1 MSAMSSCKYYITII
15 SLLVHRISSTAPT
28 RHLQWQTLDNEGI
41 GTHPI
46 PWHLETG
53 FVTGYKDNDIYV
65 LNDGNRYKFN
75 TETKVFTELDSE
87 RNWDYDRHMK
97 SQAYT
102 QVGNRLYFAGI
113 NVFDMTTE
121 TLSSPFT
128 TTYSSFSCLASNEL
142 QVPSSVQSQNFA
154 FYGTS
159 SLGQFGSSNTSA
171 NTVQFLYTTGG
182 GSSTTNVL
190 YNEFKIFNLGTNSIM
205 RGPDMPNAREYHSC
219 VVVNDT
225 LYVIGGNTEN
235 KVKTD
240 SIMYIDIS
248 DMSDVDN
255 WQWIELGAKLSVAR
269 AGLRSV
275 VFEQWIYVVG
285 GYTSQSTDAVDNVDI
300 IDTIDGTI
308 MEEVPLDI
316 AVAFPGAINVN
327 DRLYVFGGSDTH
339 ITDD

>member
-28 RHLQWQTLDNEGI
+28 RHLQWQIIENDLD
-41 GTHPI
+41 HPI
-46 PWHLETG
+46 PWYLETG
-53 FVTGYKDNDIYV
+53 FVAGHIDNDIYV

-102 QVGNRLYFAGI
+102 QVNDRLYFADLR
-113 NVFDMTTE
+113 VFDMSTE
-121 TLSSPFT
+121 TLSSLPYT
-128 TTYSSFSCLASNEL
+128 TSLDTSFSCLTSNEL

-190 YNEFKIFNLGTNSIM
+190 YTKF
-205 RGPDMPNAREYHSC
+205 
-219 VVVNDT
+219 
-225 LYVIGGNTEN
+225 
-235 KVKTD
+235 
-240 SIMYIDIS
+240 
-248 DMSDVDN
+248 
-255 WQWIELGAKLSVAR
+255 
-269 AGLRSV
+269 
-275 VFEQWIYVVG
+275 
-285 GYTSQSTDAVDNVDI
+285 
-300 IDTIDGTI
+300 
-308 MEEVPLDI
+308 
-316 AVAFPGAINVN
+316 
-327 DRLYVFGGSDTH
+327 
-339 ITDD
+339 